1 MRNCKKAIDNLE
13 AAEFLLNRASKELLN
28 YYSESTLS
36 AGRDYVELNK
46 ADYNDSLRIVR
57 KLILESYAE

>member
-1 MRNCKKAIDNLE
+1 MKNCKKAIDNLE

-46 ADYNDSLRIVR
+46 ADYNDCLKIAR
-57 KLILESYAE
+57 KLLLESYVD